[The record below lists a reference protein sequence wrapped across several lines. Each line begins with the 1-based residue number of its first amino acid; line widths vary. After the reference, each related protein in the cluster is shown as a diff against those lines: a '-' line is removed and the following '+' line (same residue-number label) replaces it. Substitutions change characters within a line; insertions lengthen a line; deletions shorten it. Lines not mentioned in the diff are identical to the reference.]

1 MIRYGPLDGWTDMI
15 APNYEMWVS
24 TIGLGFWFH
33 LFIYLFKLGHLMMI
47 MKLVEEVISMYR
59 HLTRVL

>member
-15 APNYEMWVS
+15 ALKG
-24 TIGLGFWFH
+24 GLVLLGLAFGSNF
-33 LFIYLFKLGHLMMI
+33 FLGHMMMI